1 MDDDGGRGLRRGWR
15 GERFALWCTPT
26 WLVMTYFCSLT
37 NLATKC
43 WKSLIFYNFA
53 SEASKIELIQIK
65 SIFFLCW
72 ISEIGCISRTD
83 TEFEKNGKNSLLI
96 SFKTKYGTC
105 RDLTLFFICTVR
117 NWLSS
122 KMHRANDYSAQLLHA
137 LLCHQNCENAS
148 FNSFLGRKKFF

>member
-83 TEFEKNGKNSLLI
+83 TEFEKKMAKIVFWFLSKPNMAPVVILLYSLYAQFETGYQAKCIVLM
-96 SFKTKYGTC
+96 T
-105 RDLTLFFICTVR
+105 TLLNCCM
-117 NWLSS
+117 LSS
-122 KMHRANDYSAQLLHA
+122 VTRTAKMHPSIV
-137 LLCHQNCENAS
+137 
-148 FNSFLGRKKFF
+148 F

>member
-43 WKSLIFYNFA
+43 WKSLI
-53 SEASKIELIQIK
+53 QIK
-65 SIFFLCW
+65 SNQYFSYAEFLKLDA
-72 ISEIGCISRTD
+72 SLGRTQSLKK
-83 TEFEKNGKNSLLI
+83 KNGKNSLLI